1 MKKNSVKNELEPSA
15 GKSVNKNNKK
25 STCNLAVNSRGLQRN
40 ASSSREKNLKLR
52 FENERLVSS
61 NHETKGENFKE
72 VMQSYKEKIQQ
83 NQIRLDKIK
92 NKMKSDPYEEKELQ
106 QSQKK
111 STSSTRLDTK

>member
-1 MKKNSVKNELEPSA
+1 
-15 GKSVNKNNKK
+15 
-25 STCNLAVNSRGLQRN
+25 
-40 ASSSREKNLKLR
+40 
-52 FENERLVSS
+52 
-61 NHETKGENFKE
+61 
-72 VMQSYKEKIQQ
+72 MQSYKEKIQQ

>member
-1 MKKNSVKNELEPSA
+1 MKKNSLKNELEPSA
-15 GKSVNKNNKK
+15 GKSVNKNNKQ
-25 STCNLAVNSRGLQRN
+25 SAYNLSASYRGPQRN

-92 NKMKSDPYEEKELQ
+92 NKMKSGKHEDRDLQ
-106 QSQKK
+106 LSQKK